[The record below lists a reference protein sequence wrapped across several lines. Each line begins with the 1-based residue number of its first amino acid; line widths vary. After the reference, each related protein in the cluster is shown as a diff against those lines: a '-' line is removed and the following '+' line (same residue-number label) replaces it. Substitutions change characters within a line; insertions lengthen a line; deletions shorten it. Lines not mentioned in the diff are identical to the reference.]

1 MSHGT
6 GSSVAALRQRQA
18 ALASKHRAVA
28 DADRVL
34 SEALASAHEAMR
46 RSVRRLDL
54 IAAEVERAQQSE
66 LAGDTPL
73 GAREF
78 QRFLGAK
85 QRAIAVVVVQAR
97 EVGRAESAV
106 LQNLRSQYSS

>member
-18 ALASKHRAVA
+18 ALASNHRAVA

-34 SEALASAHEAMR
+34 SEALVSAHEAMR
-46 RSVRRLDL
+46 ESVRRLDL
-54 IAAEVERAQQSE
+54 IAAEVERVQQSE

-73 GAREF
+73 GAREC
-78 QRFLGAK
+78 QRFLVAK
-85 QRAIAVVVVQAR
+85 QRAIAVVVA
-97 EVGRAESAV
+97 EAWELGRAKGAV